1 MRLAGFTFWGE
12 RRIRKGDGGDEQS
25 LATARDHEGRG
36 RALVS
41 ALRRERYARRP
52 APARAAGILSPLRA
66 RAKRAPA
73 PPLRGMGRCQ
83 PSKEG
88 HRHGKDVQHRY
99 RGKSHFGA
107 REGEEG
113 GQRERRDPLR
123 EREFGT
129 LLPQDAG
136 RGVPQARTNGDRHHN
151 LQAPSGALVR
161 TGGQAQG
168 FVR

>member
-1 MRLAGFTFWGE
+1 MRLAGFVVCGE
-12 RRIRKGDGGDEQS
+12 RRKRRGNGGGEQR

-36 RALVS
+36 RALVW
-41 ALRRERYARRP
+41 ALRRALRKTPSPRKK
-52 APARAAGILSPLRA
+52 RASYLPLRP

-113 GQRERRDPLR
+113 GERERCDPLR
-123 EREFGT
+123 EREFGA